1 MRQSNKYSNKIS
13 SNITLYEAT
22 KSITANRKGINNIP
36 NDDQLKNMKMIAEN
50 VFELLR
56 RGLGDNPI
64 YIASFFRCEEL
75 NTLIGGA
82 SGSQH
87 MAINGAAMDLDVD
100 NSTHLY
106 NYQLFNYIKDHLDYD
121 QILWEF
127 GTDLNPDWVHVS
139 YKKEGNRKEALRVS
153 KKNGKTVYEKYI
165 A

>member
-22 KSITANRKGINNIP
+22 KSVTANRRGIDNTP
-36 NDDQLKNMKMIAEN
+36 NDEQLENMKMIAEN

-56 RGLGDNPI
+56 RGLGDNSI

-100 NSTHLY
+100 N
-106 NYQLFNYIKDHLDYD
+106 YD